1 VRFFAHLVLVLR
13 SLNQPVP
20 ESAANVI
27 IEAYLSVLKSEG
39 KDSLVA
45 MYAACLREGNGE
57 ESYARFLR
65 GMSPSATAE
74 QKQEALLRAKQ
85 YSLDVSTI
93 AKLTVSEILKLE
105 FESIPAL
112 APGQPDI
119 TSFSAHLDER
129 DVRLIRSL
137 EWLTVVRETY
147 DEALVRSNDVA
158 RYFLAL
164 GKANAALAL
173 LKSLPEITADASEDD
188 DNQLLEH
195 DQYRRL
201 FTVFAAHDEIDN
213 VLARAPKPTA
223 VKHDQHVWRKA
234 LLGAVDKAHAE
245 TCALLTSGWLRFG
258 VSLASSRG
266 TNRRKELRRIRQIFV
281 PDLVLRLHHR
291 LVDNRIHLPDAR
303 LLQRALDLT
312 KLVAAEEYHV
322 YEEFLGRDD
331 RPYRLVAYL
340 DQVREASLA
349 ALADGGASPFVVAPV
364 A

>member
-1 VRFFAHLVLVLR
+1 MLVLR
-13 SLNQPVP
+13 SLNQAVP

-65 GMSPSATAE
+65 GLDPSTTLE
-74 QKQEALLRAKQ
+74 QKREALLRAKQ
-85 YSLDVSTI
+85 YNLDVSMI
-93 AKLTVSEILKLE
+93 AKLTVSEILKHE
-105 FESIPAL
+105 FESIPSL
-112 APGQPDI
+112 SPGQPDI
-119 TSFSAHLDER
+119 TSFASNLDDR

-164 GKANAALAL
+164 GKANAAHAL
-173 LKSLPEITADASEDD
+173 LKSLPAITADATDDD

-195 DQYRRL
+195 DSYHRL
-201 FTVFAAHDEIDN
+201 FGVFAAHDEIDS
-213 VLARAPKPTA
+213 VLAAAPKPTA
-223 VKHDQHVWRKA
+223 TKTDQHAWRKSLHA
-234 LLGAVDKAHAE
+234 AVDKTHTQ
-245 TCALLTSGWLRFG
+245 TCALLTASWLRFH
-258 VSLASSRG
+258 VSQRDERG
-266 TNRRKELRRIRQIFV
+266 ITRRRELRRIRQIFV
-281 PDLVLRLHHR
+281 PDLVLRLHR
-291 LVDNRIHLPDAR
+291 QLVDNKNYLPDAR

-312 KLVAAEEYHV
+312 KLVAAEQYHV

-331 RPYRLVAYL
+331 KPYRLVAYL
-340 DQVREASLA
+340 ESVREASLA
-349 ALADGGASPFVVAPV
+349 ALADGSSNPFVVAPATAV